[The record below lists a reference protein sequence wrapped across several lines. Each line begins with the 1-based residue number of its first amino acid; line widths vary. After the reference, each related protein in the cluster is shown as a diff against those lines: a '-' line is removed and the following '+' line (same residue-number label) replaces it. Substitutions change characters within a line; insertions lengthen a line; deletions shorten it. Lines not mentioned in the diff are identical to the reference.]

1 MKKILFL
8 LAILPFV
15 IYCSAQERIDLSNT
29 HFYSVLKTKNSNL
42 IKEIDLDQTTGF
54 PYYSTH
60 RVDDYTYLDIQFKSD
75 YLKKKPYIKSS
86 IGFLVNNQ
94 NENKIL
100 GFYISTKNFKESE
113 EIINE
118 LKHKYHNPKT
128 INIANENWPYSGYYW
143 KNTFDGFD
151 ILLSQSKEEI
161 SKNDKKINGF
171 FTEVYFVKSGLKI
184 GNMKVRE
191 SIVENFITRQTQ
203 N

>member
-8 LAILPFV
+8 LAILPFA
-15 IYCSAQERIDLSNT
+15 ISSSGQERIDLSNT
-29 HFYSVLKTKNSNL
+29 HLYSVLKTTNSNF
-42 IKEIDLDQTTGF
+42 IKEIDLDQTTGI
-54 PYYSTH
+54 PYYSTR

-75 YLKKKPYIKSS
+75 YPKKKPYIKSS

-94 NENKIL
+94 IENKIL
-100 GFYISTKNFKESE
+100 GFYISTKNFKESA
-113 EIINE
+113 EIINV

-128 INIANENWPYSGYYW
+128 IHIANEHWPYSGYYW

-161 SKNDKKINGF
+161 SKNDKNINGF

-191 SIVENFITRQTQ
+191 SIVENFITRHTQ